1 MIAYKYN
8 NKKKE
13 YMGIMK
19 EKYIEDQIKN
29 ESGIF
34 DVYVDKIAEKVANE
48 SVDEDVLQE
57 DEQEQEREVPQHVID
72 EAKVD
77 EAIMRRHDLRQ
88 MEMYDDP
95 YMNWSGHR

>member
-1 MIAYKYN
+1 MIN
-8 NKKKE
+8 
-13 YMGIMK
+13 
-19 EKYIEDQIKN
+19 
-29 ESGIF
+29 
-34 DVYVDKIAEKVANE
+34 VDKIAEKVANE
-48 SVDEDVLQE
+48 PLE
-57 DEQEQEREVPQHVID
+57 DELRNWIIGETEDGHMPLVRKPQHVID